1 MFGQPKH
8 TKPIDE
14 QARVAC
20 PAQTNM
26 WGSASKATMRK
37 RILRPHQSPSKSMQ
51 ICLRAYLIF
60 ETNSSDSSSKTFRTG
75 STYMFAK
82 NIVTNNKNV
91 SQHHVPY
98 MNSL

>member
-37 RILRPHQSPSKSMQ
+37 RILRPRQSSSKSMQ
-51 ICLRAYLIF
+51 ICLRAYLNF
-60 ETNSSDSSSKTFRTG
+60 ENISSYKSSKTFERG
-75 STYMFAK
+75 DTYMFAK
-82 NIVTNNKNV
+82 T
-91 SQHHVPY
+91 
-98 MNSL
+98 L